1 MGNIGP
7 RLISFVLM
15 PFFTYWLSEADFGI
29 QDIIVVYSVLL
40 VPYITLGLYEAV
52 FVFPK
57 NKQIKDQQSYFTSSL
72 ITIALMQLAFG
83 ILLLALPQSI
93 IRIVLPDK
101 LSDWLIFLYLLIV
114 VQSYQRLLQ
123 SFTRGIDKMKV
134 FGFTGIVYALV
145 MLTLSLWLVPTKGL
159 MGYWIALLV
168 ADSSSI
174 IYSFIA
180 IKGWSFL
187 RINKNTKDRLKEML
201 AFSVPLIPNAT
212 MWWIINSINR
222 PLLIDHVGIDGVGLY
237 AVAGKFPSVIS
248 LVFTIFFSAFQISA
262 LEEFQRDNFQRFY
275 TNIFRALLCVQIVIT
290 IFFELFGGLLFDWFI
305 DNNFHS
311 AVKYLPILCLGVCFS
326 NIAAYVGVT
335 FTVIKKTKYFLY
347 SALLGAIV
355 AVISNVF
362 FIPLWGI
369 MGACLAI
376 ILSQMSMGLYRY
388 FKSLSYVSFER
399 TPNILYQIL
408 LLCVTVLIYYYVEIA
423 IIQIVVEV
431 CSTILLVLL
440 NRDLISNLVTVFH
453 RSKV

>member
-7 RLISFVLM
+7 RLISFILM
-15 PFFTYWLSEADFGI
+15 PFFTYWLSEVDFGI

-57 NKQIKDQQSYFTSSL
+57 NKEIKDQQSYFTSSIL
-72 ITIALMQLAFG
+72 TIALMQLAFG
-83 ILLLALPQSI
+83 ILLLVIPQSVI
-93 IRIVLPDK
+93 KIVLPDK
-101 LSDWLIFLYLLIV
+101 LSDWILFLYLFIV
-114 VQSYQRLLQ
+114 VESYQRLFQ

-134 FGFTGIVYALV
+134 FGFTGIIYALV
-145 MLTLSLWLVPTKGL
+145 MMVLSLWLVPKKGL

-168 ADSSSI
+168 ADSSSV
-174 IYSFIA
+174 IYSFVA
-180 IKGWSFL
+180 IKGWTYF
-187 RINKNTKDRLKEML
+187 RINKRMTDSLKEML

-212 MWWIINSINR
+212 MWWIINSVNR

-248 LVFTIFFSAFQISA
+248 IVFTIFFSAFQISA
-262 LEEFQRDNFQRFY
+262 LEEFHKDNFQRFY

-290 IFFELFGGLLFDWFI
+290 IFFELFGGLLFDWLI
-305 DNNFHS
+305 DNSFHS

-355 AVISNVF
+355 AVISNAF
-362 FIPLWGI
+362 LIPLWGI
-369 MGACLAI
+369 MGACSAI
-376 ILSQMSMGLYRY
+376 IFSQMSMGLYRY
-388 FKSLSYVSFER
+388 IKTSNYVSFER
-399 TPNILYQIL
+399 IPNILYQIL
-408 LLCVTVLIYYYVEIA
+408 LLCVTILIYYSVDNF
-423 IIQIVVEV
+423 IIRIFVEV
-431 CSTILLVLL
+431 SSAILLILL
-440 NRDLISNLVTVFH
+440 NKDFISNLVLILH
-453 RSKV
+453 RNKL